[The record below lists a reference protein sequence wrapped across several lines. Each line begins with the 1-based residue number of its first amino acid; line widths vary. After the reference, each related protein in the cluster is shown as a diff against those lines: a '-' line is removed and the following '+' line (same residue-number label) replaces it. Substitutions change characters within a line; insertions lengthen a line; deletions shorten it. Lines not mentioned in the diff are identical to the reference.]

1 MKLNAA
7 ALASFLRPAAAAVL
21 LLLFI
26 GWDERA
32 GAHPVDRPLSPVLR
46 HPQTYQDVQEVSEHY
61 QKIEA
66 NDDEDDTS
74 MRAMPRV
81 TTNPQSDNT
90 YHLEICCLH
99 ANILDYYL
107 TNILHHTNN
116 DHTHMHRLKTSLHR
130 ISTDLQ
136 AHGCNVTQYH
146 DHKNAV
152 DFRTKLEKMEKK
164 KGITKAIG
172 ELDILFSYLQDYC
185 VEPRNDTAA

>member
-46 HPQTYQDVQEVSEHY
+46 HPQTYQDVREVSEH
-61 QKIEA
+61 A
-66 NDDEDDTS
+66 NDGEDDTS

-81 TTNPQSDNT
+81 NT
-90 YHLEICCLH
+90 DDHHLEICCLH

-107 TNILHHTNN
+107 TNILHHTND

-136 AHGCNVTQYH
+136 AQGCNVTQYH

-185 VEPRNDTAA
+185 VEPRKDTAA